1 MKKMMNWMLAAILI
15 CGASVMTS
23 CTNDTSDNPA
33 QEQARQ
39 NRKEFVQHT
48 RATLKDLAQN
58 LNFTSWEA
66 ANNFNTYF
74 NQYVLGNPEFKT
86 SVMWATLLQAVR
98 SGLQEVEPGSKL
110 AEMGIQ
116 KYITIDLNNFK
127 HRFTMSDNN
136 NDFNR
141 EDADC
146 FEVILNSYNPMTQQI
161 EKGLY
166 KITMKTSGK
175 SLERVFP
182 VRDTDGGAYVFII
195 PSEFQFAISSKFT
208 GEWHEDFSGILH
220 FTLPEGATDDSKGY
234 TADAVINTDVTST
247 TGKKDQTQLT
257 FALTSDRVNN
267 TGNALISYVQNN
279 RKMLELSIKESG
291 EGGMRNFDLSQFN
304 SSSSIFEVIAALM
317 NSQRLDEGKLTLLD
331 DLTATISISDMAK
344 CVEVAREAAAARRHY
359 ADQKTI
365 DQYTQQLND
374 IIQCSMT
381 CKGVNQTIP
390 MRMMTSKFGVDY
402 MPMPAFN
409 FADENGYV
417 SFVDMLDPE
426 SVQYGINI
434 VDHAAEPMQQ
444 SIIVIRQL
452 VEFVQ
457 SLSSFMEKITSSSPT
472 ASEAQARLNNVQ

>member
-1 MKKMMNWMLAAILI
+1 
-15 CGASVMTS
+15 
-23 CTNDTSDNPA
+23 
-33 QEQARQ
+33 
-39 NRKEFVQHT
+39 
-48 RATLKDLAQN
+48 
-58 LNFTSWEA
+58 
-66 ANNFNTYF
+66 
-74 NQYVLGNPEFKT
+74 
-86 SVMWATLLQAVR
+86 
-98 SGLQEVEPGSKL
+98 
-110 AEMGIQ
+110 
-116 KYITIDLNNFK
+116 
-127 HRFTMSDNN
+127 
-136 NDFNR
+136 
-141 EDADC
+141 
-146 FEVILNSYNPMTQQI
+146 
-161 EKGLY
+161 
-166 KITMKTSGK
+166 
-175 SLERVFP
+175 
-182 VRDTDGGAYVFII
+182 
-195 PSEFQFAISSKFT
+195 
-208 GEWHEDFSGILH
+208 
-220 FTLPEGATDDSKGY
+220 
-234 TADAVINTDVTST
+234 
-247 TGKKDQTQLT
+247 
-257 FALTSDRVNN
+257 
-267 TGNALISYVQNN
+267 
-279 RKMLELSIKESG
+279 MLELSIKESG